1 MVICFNATQEAKR
14 ALNYL
19 IETNQ
24 FKDTSEAISMALV
37 NYEVIQRAVKENREV
52 LHAEVLPV
60 PKSPPTTAHTAVA
73 DASRPERVGASSLQV
88 PRQIPNL
95 FQLAEI
101 RPNDEDLLSVEA
113 VKTDYKTLS
122 PKDWLF
128 GQWNRFL
135 PAKATSRALLNIM
148 CEQHSGI
155 PVNDAA
161 NKISYAACDLG
172 DYLRMLDARYA
183 RRRENSVSA
192 AFPSTTHSGGE
203 SRLRYGNQF
212 VGTIKQGKLIGLPAA
227 LRFVAHDSAK
237 DPNLRLTKAG
247 AQFAALPNPVLDPG
261 LTGDKFTDDEIR
273 FLLQHIQSCVPKEV
287 SAFVAIIDAINDGA
301 NTPDKMDAFLRVRFG
316 LKDEAAMTAT
326 FLSTQRTGA
335 ISRLADLGL
344 VCREKAGI
352 RVTYIVSHPGN
363 CFRSQIS

>member
-14 ALNYL
+14 ALDSL

-37 NYEVIQRAVKENREV
+37 NYEVIQLAVKENREV
-52 LHAEVLPV
+52 LHADDQRPNHHHH
-60 PKSPPTTAHTAVA
+60 PRRTVA
-73 DASRPERVGASSLQV
+73 DASRPERVGAPGPQV
-88 PRQIPNL
+88 PQQIPSL
-95 FQLAEI
+95 FLLAEI

-148 CEQHSGI
+148 CEHHSGI

-183 RRRENSVSA
+183 RRREDSVSA
-192 AFPSTTHSGGE
+192 AFPSTKHAGGE

-227 LRFVAHDSAK
+227 LGFIAHD
-237 DPNLRLTKAG
+237 
-247 AQFAALPNPVLDPG
+247 
-261 LTGDKFTDDEIR
+261 
-273 FLLQHIQSCVPKEV
+273 
-287 SAFVAIIDAINDGA
+287 
-301 NTPDKMDAFLRVRFG
+301 
-316 LKDEAAMTAT
+316 
-326 FLSTQRTGA
+326 
-335 ISRLADLGL
+335 LA
-344 VCREKAGI
+344 
-352 RVTYIVSHPGN
+352 
-363 CFRSQIS
+363 